1 MTEST
6 PQDGAALLAKIKPRL
21 REEVTH
27 ICLRP
32 DLMQEYREVEDELL
46 EAQHKDKPPG
56 RMADKPDGEIERLE
70 ARKLELEDEIEA
82 VDLRV
87 VMRAMPKDEWQ
98 ALCEK
103 HPPRKG
109 NTVDLYSGYDV
120 DAVEDAAI
128 RLCMISPVFADCPI
142 VAKGEPCLHDDCGSW
157 QAFVKVLNPTEWAEL
172 KRTVRAANQA
182 VTETPKSRRASSA
195 RTSPAA
201 G

>member
-1 MTEST
+1 MTDNT
-6 PQDGAALLAKIKPRL
+6 PQDGAALLARIKPRL

-32 DLMQEYREVEDELL
+32 DLMQEYADVEDQIL
-46 EAQHKDKPPG
+46 EAREKQGDGPPG
-56 RMADKPDGEIERLE
+56 RMADKPTASAEIERLE
-70 ARKLELEDEIEA
+70 ARKQELEDEIEA

-109 NTVDLYSGYDV
+109 NNVDLYSGYDV

-128 RLCMISPVFADCPI
+128 RECMVDPVF
-142 VAKGEPCLHDDCGSW
+142 DDASW
-157 QAFVKVLNPTEWAEL
+157 AELVSVLNPSEWAEL
-172 KRTVRAANQA
+172 KRTVRLANQA
-182 VTETPKSRRASSA
+182 VTETPKARRASTA
-195 RTSPAA
+195 RTSPDA